1 MSPCIAKK
9 SNSLLLTA
17 FQLNGLAW
25 QSLPL
30 LPASLWPFSLWKIL
44 LGPMRLLYTYLT
56 VYITFSSTAL
66 AVLLYIKQNFSSH
79 SLSLARCDVAL
90 SPDWLS
96 GSKRIL
102 PHCYPSSTCINVV
115 RSSSLI
121 GCLDS
126 RGYYLIAIFPLIGVT
141 RGNSSLIG
149 CLDLRGY

>member
-1 MSPCIAKK
+1 MSSCIAKK

-17 FQLNGLAW
+17 LQLNGLAW
-25 QSLPL
+25 PS

-102 PHCYPSSTCINVV
+102 RHCYPVSNWFNVV
-115 RSSSLI
+115 
-121 GCLDS
+121 
-126 RGYYLIAIFPLIGVT
+126 
-141 RGNSSLIG
+141 GNSSLIG
-149 CLDLRGY
+149 CLDSIGYYPIVIPPLIGFTWWETLIWLAVWI